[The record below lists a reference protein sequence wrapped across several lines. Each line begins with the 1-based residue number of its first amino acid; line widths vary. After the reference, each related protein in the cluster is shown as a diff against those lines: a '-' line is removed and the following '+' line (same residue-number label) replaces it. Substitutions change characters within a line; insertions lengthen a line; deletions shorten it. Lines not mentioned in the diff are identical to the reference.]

1 MLFFTG
7 QLNHCAPIPVVEVPT
22 AGDRKGDVK
31 VSWALNPTLPSTV
44 QPGRPGRTWYLQPY
58 GQGEGAR
65 RLGPDG
71 SGWRVCRLGNGEQ
84 RVVEQKISR
93 LVLQTRPHRAYVLYI
108 YKCSILH
115 RAFIFSRVTDYAFTQ
130 SDSSEHEKKVQ

>member
-31 VSWALNPTLPSTV
+31 VSWALTPTLPSTA

-58 GQGEGAR
+58 GPGEGAR
-65 RLGPDG
+65 PGGAAWGGAAWAQRLWGAG
-71 SGWRVCRLGNGEQ
+71 VS
-84 RVVEQKISR
+84 SR
-93 LVLQTRPHRAYVLYI
+93 
-108 YKCSILH
+108 
-115 RAFIFSRVTDYAFTQ
+115 
-130 SDSSEHEKKVQ
+130 